1 MKRLAILLA
10 VAPAAVSAHGLHPPV
25 PAADVA
31 AHSAMHFAPVIA
43 VVALIG
49 LVAWMRR
56 IR

>member
-10 VAPAAVSAHGLHPPV
+10 VAPAAVSAHGLHPPD
-25 PAADVA
+25 PTADVA